1 VTTPRVLLNKHLGVY
16 PEVPVARG
24 QVARRT
30 TLGNTRHDLVVILG
44 TGGITAGK
52 LWAFLEAAITG
63 GAKTL
68 IGEVRRLEYP
78 RGFILRG
85 VDNRPASDIVST
97 LDRHC
102 HRMGWQVR
110 AWHHRGENMSRARV
124 PNGPTGESPRA
135 LQWLGVTPR
144 STMLLSWNI
153 NRWASKRAE
162 FAYYI
167 SHKKPLFV
175 CVQETWCTETDW
187 RPRVKGYTV
196 YHTAATDQ
204 KGCNGVMVMTR
215 NCVKA
220 VERRGVP
227 NFLQA
232 VRAFDVD
239 GSSPWNV
246 ASIYRPC
253 ETVVGWRHSVRK
265 WMEGIKTSEPTI
277 IAGDWN
283 WKCEA
288 LRRFLVSVGTSWHI
302 LKIRGSN
309 ATRKSNDID
318 HVVVNQSGLLRL
330 CHGVVDRSIDLS
342 DHWPL
347 TAALRPHAQRESG
360 KPNEA
365 PVDGWQAPKKVCR
378 MKVEQQAPLIAHSN
392 RWDSLLG
399 LSDQS
404 DVAEAFSKA
413 AGEICDGGE
422 MYAEPNQGERS
433 EYLPRDLKKQINR
446 RRKLYVKMQKSR
458 GEEKDRLY
466 TEYLQAR
473 KTTRDSMKEFH
484 REAFTKWIERGCK
497 AVLDGASGREAWIWL
512 KQTAGDRR
520 DGTATAVYS
529 NEGKSIIDD
538 PLEVAKRWTDH
549 FSGLAEAGDSE
560 SLNLDFWENR
570 LKDYPKREDE
580 WAGINGV
587 IQWSEVQEVLR
598 ASKNNKAA
606 GLDGIPMEFLK
617 AMASGEIV
625 SENPTDPVTPGGKAL
640 LHICNTVYS
649 RGVPKEW
656 DTAIVIPI
664 FKKGG
669 DKLDPGDYRGIS
681 LIPVCNKIVTKIVEQ
696 RLSRAA
702 KMNGFLIREQAGFR
716 AKEEAVSLYATL
728 HQTCRGRLVQ
738 GLPTYVTFL
747 DFKKAYDSVPIEA
760 LLVKL
765 DKLGIRGQTLQFL
778 RGLYYGSK
786 STVRVNDLLSP
797 TFVCE
802 RGVRQGDPLSP
813 LLFNIFINDLFD
825 LIDWGVHLDRE
836 TLIKG
841 ALFADDAAVTS
852 ETPGD
857 HQMALS
863 RVFEWAKRHKMTFG
877 IKKCGTMVVGG
888 ETQIHMGERAE
899 MLLGDDMIPRV
910 DTYKYLGIPF
920 RKDLG
925 LQDFI
930 GQKQLQIT
938 RAVAKFS
945 PLLSCKRIPLALRSN
960 FFKAKI
966 LSLANYGGEL
976 LGYGHGKGRE
986 QLQRKVNDAVKIM
999 IGGGSSMVATAA
1011 LQRELGILPLQVH
1024 WEAAQIRAH
1033 EKWRDSATIAS
1044 SLFMRPRTNKRK
1056 RGVQDEGR
1064 RVSLRSVDTIYQ
1076 SILNQ
1081 RDNTDVMIPMVRNW
1095 ALDGERLKRKYNLIA
1110 EPVAN
1115 KKAKIAEKVLGLKK
1129 NLKGVAIRRYIEF
1142 GYHGSR
1148 EYIKLAQAYPRLS
1161 LGIDYLTRLRTG
1173 GLFDT
1178 NAAFHMDLLP
1188 EGERE
1193 KCVLCAAENIK
1204 YDMEHIILR
1213 CSYLSELRVKTKL
1226 DERLRSMPEGP
1237 SSNDRW
1243 TLGSLLGRTTGG
1255 QVDQQWLTVT
1265 HSETGSLERGS
1276 PPEPRT
1282 ARQPGFVII
1291 AAFLTEACRMY
1302 QRGLWRKIGEVGSTM
1317 QFPKCRRAFAY
1328 GGPGRRHPPS

>member
-1 VTTPRVLLNKHLGVY
+1 MCEALSPAAASRVLLIKDLGVY
-16 PEVPVARG
+16 PEASVVRG
-24 QVARRT
+24 QDARHVK
-30 TLGNTRHDLVVILG
+30 TLGNTEGDLVVILG

-52 LWAFLEAAITG
+52 LWAFLEAAISG

-68 IGEVRRLEYP
+68 IGEVRRIEHP
-78 RGFILRG
+78 RGFILKG
-85 VDNRPASDIVST
+85 ADNRPASDIVGT
-97 LDRHC
+97 LHQHC
-102 HRMGWQVR
+102 RRMGWNVR
-110 AWHHRGENMSRARV
+110 VWGQRGEKVSRARV
-124 PNGPTGESPRA
+124 PNGPNGERSRA
-135 LQWLGVTPR
+135 L
-144 STMLLSWNI
+144 LLSWNI

-162 FAYYI
+162 FAHYI

-175 CVQETWCTETDW
+175 CVQETWCTEADW

-196 YHTAATDQ
+196 YHTTATEQ
-204 KGCNGVMVMTR
+204 KGCNGVMVLTR
-215 NCVKA
+215 NGVKA
-220 VERRGVP
+220 VEQRGVP

-253 ETVVGWRHSVRK
+253 ETVVGWKHSVRK

-302 LKIRGSN
+302 LKIRGSS

-347 TAALRPHAQRESG
+347 TTSLRPHVQKELG
-360 KPNEA
+360 KSNEV
-365 PVDGWQAPKKVCR
+365 PTDGWQTPKKVCR

-392 RWDSLLG
+392 LWDSLLG

-413 AGEICDGGE
+413 AGEICDGGG
-422 MYAEPNQGERS
+422 MYAEPYKGERS
-433 EYLPRDLKKQINR
+433 EYLPRDLKKQIDK
-446 RRKLYVKMQKSR
+446 RRKLYVKMRKSQ
-458 GEEKDRLY
+458 GEEKDRLH

-473 KTTRDSMKEFH
+473 KTTRDLTKEFH
-484 REAFTKWIERGCK
+484 RETFTKWIERGCK

-520 DGTATAVYS
+520 DGVATAVYS

-549 FSGLAEAGDSE
+549 FSGLAEAGGSE
-560 SLNLDFWENR
+560 SLNRDFWENR
-570 LKDYPKREDE
+570 LRDMPRRSDE
-580 WAGINGV
+580 WTGINGAV
-587 IQWSEVQEVLR
+587 EWREVQEVLR

-625 SENPTDPVTPGGKAL
+625 SENPTEPVTSGGKAL
-640 LHICNTVYS
+640 LHICNVVYS

-656 DTAIVIPI
+656 ETAIVIPI

-716 AKEEAVSLYATL
+716 TKEEAVSLYATL

-747 DFKKAYDSVPIEA
+747 DFRKAYDSVPIEA

-786 STVRVNDLLSP
+786 STVRVSDLLSP
-797 TFVCE
+797 VFVCE

-825 LIDWGVHLDRE
+825 SISWGVHLDRE

-841 ALFADDAAVTS
+841 ALFADDAAVIS

-857 HQMALS
+857 HQMALD
-863 RVFEWAKRHKMTFG
+863 RVFEWAKRHWMTFG

-888 ETQIHMGERAE
+888 DLRVGNMDGAE
-899 MLLGDDMIPRV
+899 MLLGEDKIPRV
-910 DTYKYLGIPF
+910 DSYKYLGIPF

-938 RAVAKFS
+938 RALAKFS
-945 PLLSCKRIPLALRSN
+945 PLLSCKRIPLALRN
-960 FFKAKI
+960 QFFKAKI

-986 QLQRKVNDAVKIM
+986 PLQRKVNEGVKIM
-999 IGGGSSMVATAA
+999 IGGGSSMVATTA

-1024 WEAAQIRAH
+1024 WEAAHIRAY
-1033 EKWRDSATIAS
+1033 EKWQDSATIAS
-1044 SLFMRPRTNKRK
+1044 SLFIRPRTR
-1056 RGVQDEGR
+1056 RGVRNEGR

-1076 SILNQ
+1076 ARLSQ
-1081 RDNTDVMIPMVRNW
+1081 RDLSTDVMIPMVRHW
-1095 ALDGERLKRKYNLIA
+1095 ATDGERLKRKYNLVA

-1129 NLKGVAIRRYIEF
+1129 NRKGVAIRRYEEF

-1148 EYIKLAQAYPRLS
+1148 DYIKLAQMYPRLS
-1161 LGIDYLTRLRTG
+1161 LGFDYLTRLRTG

-1193 KCVLCAAENIK
+1193 KCVLCAARDIK
-1204 YDMEHIILR
+1204 YDMEHIIIR
-1213 CSYLSELRVKTKL
+1213 CSRLSELRRTTGLEEVL
-1226 DERLRSMPEGP
+1226 GSMPEGP
-1237 SSNDRW
+1237 FSDDRLV
-1243 TLGSLLGRTTGG
+1243 LGSLLGRTTGG

-1265 HSETGSLERGS
+1265 QSETGSLECGA
-1276 PPEPRT
+1276 PPELGT

-1291 AAFLTEACRMY
+1291 AAFLMDACRMY
-1302 QRGLWRKIGEVGSTM
+1302 QRGLWQKIGEVGTTM
-1317 QFPKCRRAFAY
+1317 RFPKRRRAVAY
-1328 GGPGRRHPPS
+1328 GGPSLGTHHS